1 MTFPFPPRLVLLL
14 GLTLALPAR
23 AQAFA
28 DGTPFGGSAV
38 FSEGLDPR
46 SNPARFD
53 RVPEGFYLG
62 FEAGDLKPWSTSD
75 ASDSLRDALTAGDA
89 AAEGRALLRLAAR
102 PWATRRR
109 AFGLQWAMEGGVRFA
124 YQHEDLRGSRA
135 EVDLAHLGGALGT
148 NGTQVQGFGATV
160 DRLLAAVGSAAGP
173 SGVGLTARLERVRS
187 GREDFAL
194 VPGAGQAALTDP
206 AEALQG
212 RVRDRSTWTFSTDL
226 GATRELNDWIRAG
239 LTLDRLLPRRFGEVN
254 ERPQFRAGFQ
264 FDLTPLVQFSVE
276 GDLNAAARLPLPQK
290 QRVLA
295 ASLRVEGLV
304 RVVSFTFGAER
315 RSLEGARSTLV
326 GAAVHVRTAPL
337 LWSLGLQLGDD
348 RPLMAGGFR
357 FGR

>member
-1 MTFPFPPRLVLLL
+1 MPHPFRPRLLLAL
-14 GLTLALPAR
+14 LLALPGR

-28 DGTPFGGSAV
+28 DGTPFGGSSV

-53 RVPEGFYLG
+53 RVPEGFYVD
-62 FEAGDLKPWSTSD
+62 FEGGDQKPWSTSD
-75 ASDSLRDALTAGDA
+75 ASDSLREALASGDA
-89 AAEGRALLRLAAR
+89 AAEDRALRSLASR

-109 AFGLQWAMEGGVRFA
+109 ALGLQWAMEGGVRFA
-124 YQHEDLRGSRA
+124 LQHEDLRGSRA
-135 EVDLAHLGGALGT
+135 LVDLAHLGGALGANT
-148 NGTQVQGFGATV
+148 TDVQGFGATV
-160 DRLLAAVGSAAGP
+160 DRLLAAVGSASGP
-173 SGVGLTARLERVRS
+173 AGVGLTARLERVRF
-187 GREDFAL
+187 GREDLAL
-194 VPGAGQAALTDP
+194 DPGPGQTALTDP

-226 GATRELNDWIRAG
+226 GLTRELNDWIRMG
-239 LTLDRLLPRRFGEVN
+239 LTLDRMLARRFGEVN

-264 FDLTPLVQFSVE
+264 FDLTPLVQFAVE

-295 ASLRVEGLV
+295 ASLRVEGLI

-337 LWSLGLQLGDD
+337 LWSFGLQLGDD

-357 FGR
+357 LGR